1 MTLTT
6 QKLSQYETKTSP
18 YYQTFGWQRNVKNC
32 IVTPYLPMTQT
43 QAKQIEEQRAQ
54 QAEDAKAK
62 RFHHYQELLL
72 KAKQAGIPTYEI
84 ENCYQNG
91 QDLSGIKIRNNSL
104 IITNY
109 NLGKRKMF
117 DGKEFDC
124 VKSERTITYPK
135 EKRTVTL
142 RNKFQGEYEGV
153 QTSTETISYY
163 TTDKRGKIYKCHE
176 VKYIGIEDE
185 PNLSEVSYYN
195 SDGTKSNESRKA
207 WQMK

>member
-6 QKLSQYETKTSP
+6 QLTQYEKTNP
-18 YYQTFGWQRNVKNC
+18 YYQTFGWQRNIKNS
-32 IVTPYLPMTQT
+32 IVTPYLPMTKA
-43 QAKQIEEQRAQ
+43 QAEPIVKQRAQ

-62 RFHHYQELLL
+62 RFHQYQELLS

-84 ENCYQNG
+84 ENCYQND
-91 QDLSGIKIRNNSL
+91 QDLSGIKIRNNNL

-109 NLGKRKMF
+109 NPGKRKMF

-135 EKRTVTL
+135 EKRIVTL
-142 RNKFQGEYEGV
+142 RNEFQEKYEGV
-153 QTSTETISYY
+153 HTSTEIISYY
-163 TTDKRGKIYKCHE
+163 TTDKHGKIYKCHE
-176 VKYIGIEDE
+176 VKYIGIENE

-195 SDGTKSNESRKA
+195 PDKTKSNESRKA